1 MDRIYIPCLGRSS
14 QAAEGCRCAAAPTGR
29 RRARPAGQP
38 LGTMWLQVQSDMHLE
53 REYKNMYS
61 S

>member
-1 MDRIYIPCLGRSS
+1 MDQIYILCLGRSS
-14 QAAEGCRCAAAPTGR
+14 QSAGGADSAAAPRGHSS
-29 RRARPAGQP
+29 ARPPGQP
-38 LGTMWLQVQSDMHLE
+38 LITMWLQVQSDMHLE